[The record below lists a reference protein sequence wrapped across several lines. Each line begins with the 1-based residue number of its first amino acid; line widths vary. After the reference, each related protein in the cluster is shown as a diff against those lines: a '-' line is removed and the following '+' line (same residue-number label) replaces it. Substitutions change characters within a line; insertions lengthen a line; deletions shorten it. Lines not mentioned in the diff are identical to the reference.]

1 MNCNSINKKKNTH
14 TQLRYE
20 MQRGKWKA
28 KCEMQLKKR
37 RKKQALVTYIR
48 KDFIFYCL
56 MCFFVFDKKKERA
69 RARERECEE

>member
-1 MNCNSINKKKNTH
+1 MESKMRNAT
-14 TQLRYE
+14 
-20 MQRGKWKA
+20 
-28 KCEMQLKKR
+28 KKR

-69 RARERECEE
+69 RARERERVRGMKYIVYENLE